1 MKTIKVTLLLI
12 GMVFCTLAAA
22 QKPMIEVSNDKKKI
36 NVHELGL
43 PESTSLNDVLRML
56 PELLSR
62 PASWMYENYAIEING
77 IDVGDAR
84 DAVLSQL
91 LISDIKDIEVSENPI
106 SSYQNNGEGG
116 SISINLIDL
125 EDNGK
130 VTGSVSLGASY
141 PLDIFPAINA
151 GYKKGKFSIQALA
164 IAEVFNQN
172 NIIKNIDNEAD
183 NEHTSESSDY
193 KFATE
198 MAMVKMVYN
207 PTANNEFKL
216 SLSENWRKEDNTTNV
231 ETTISGTGMLT
242 LRYFDE
248 KKLTNLFAKFE
259 YNHYFG
265 SASKPKSEKPTLK
278 FETTMTYRPTKE
290 SNKCVFYSFYDDNNF
305 KSIAGKLEYLLPLAR
320 QVRSD
325 KMDLKIGTNF
335 NIGNSN
341 DDSDFGITGITRYS
355 NILNTK
361 ELTNF
366 LLDTKE
372 LTTFLSP
379 YFQAEYIN
387 DKLSVKGIFEYQ
399 YYKYDVKSD
408 NPHQFMQIQGQNDRY
423 QTCNK
428 AFTGKLMIGY
438 RFAPNQTI
446 RLIADRKIK
455 RPSSSQ
461 IYPYLILNPK
471 DLVFIKGN
479 PDLKPLLSHEI
490 TIDYIT
496 EVDNM
501 TNSVMMNIGFS
512 FIQVNDVIVKSKE
525 QMPMVFEN
533 TLDEYYTFLNSGDNY
548 ITKTNFMIFYK
559 RKVFSILFTA
569 NVFNNIGSKDYT
581 SSNHYTYFN
590 SMISPT
596 FRFKYG
602 WSFTTSLTYN
612 SNVIKLNETLGNN
625 LFAGIVLTKNF
636 NKFDIGVSANI
647 SLLKNTKD
655 FSDKVTTTYNAI
667 TNIFGV
673 GFRYRF

>member
-1 MKTIKVTLLLI
+1 MKTIKVILLFI
-12 GMVFCTLAAA
+12 GMIFCTLAAA
-22 QKPMIEVSNDKKKI
+22 QKPMIEVNNDKKKI

-43 PESTSLNDVLRML
+43 SESTPLNDVLRML

-62 PASWMYENYAIEING
+62 PSSWMYENYAIEING

-91 LISDIKDIEVSENPI
+91 RISDIKNIEVSENPI

-130 VTGSVSLGASY
+130 VTGSASLSASY
-141 PLDIFPAINA
+141 PSDIFPTLNV

-164 IAEVFNQN
+164 IAEAFNQN
-172 NIIKNIDNEAD
+172 NIVKNIDNETD

-193 KFATE
+193 RFITE
-198 MAMVKMVYN
+198 LAMVKMAYN
-207 PTANNEFKL
+207 PTVNNEFKL
-216 SLSENWRKEDNTTNV
+216 SLSENWRKEDEITKVKTTN
-231 ETTISGTGMLT
+231 SGTELLT
-242 LRYFDE
+242 SRYIDE
-248 KKLTNLFAKFE
+248 KRLTNLFAKFE

-265 SASKPKSEKPTLK
+265 SAPEPRSEKPTLK
-278 FETTMTYRPTKE
+278 FETTVTYRPTKE
-290 SNKCVFYSFYDDNNF
+290 SNKCVFYSFYDDDNS

-320 QVRSD
+320 QVRAD

-341 DDSDFGITGITRYS
+341 DDSNLDVTGITQYGS
-355 NILNTK
+355 I
-361 ELTNF
+361 
-366 LLDTKE
+366 LDTKE

-379 YFQAEYIN
+379 YFQAEYID
-387 DKLSVKGIFEYQ
+387 DKLSFKGIFEYQ

-408 NPHQFMQIQGQNDRY
+408 NPQQLMQIQGQNDDF

-461 IYPYLILNPK
+461 IYPYLVLSPK
-471 DLVFIKGN
+471 DLIFIKGN

-501 TNSVMMNIGFS
+501 TNSVMMNIGIS

-525 QMPMVFEN
+525 QMLMVFEN
-533 TLDEYYTFLNSGDNY
+533 TLDEYYTFLNSGDNH
-548 ITKTNFMIFYK
+548 IAKTNFMMFYK

-569 NVFNNIGSKDYT
+569 NVFNNIGSKDYL

-590 SMISPT
+590 SMISPS

-602 WSFTTSLTYN
+602 WNFTTSLTFN
-612 SNVIKLNETLGNN
+612 SKVIKSNETLGDN
-625 LFAGIVLTKNF
+625 LFAGMILTKSF
-636 NKFDIGVSANI
+636 NKFDISASANI

-667 TNIFGV
+667 TNIFGL

>member
-1 MKTIKVTLLLI
+1 M
-12 GMVFCTLAAA
+12 A

-43 PESTSLNDVLRML
+43 PESTPLNDVLRML

-62 PASWMYENYAIEING
+62 PASWMYGNYAIEIND

-91 LISDIKDIEVSENPI
+91 RISDIKDIEVSENPI

-164 IAEVFNQN
+164 IAETLSQN
-172 NIIKNIDNEAD
+172 NIIKKIDNEAD
-183 NEHTSESSDY
+183 NEHTSQSSDY
-193 KFATE
+193 KFSTE
-198 MAMVKMVYN
+198 MVLVKMVYN

-216 SLSENWRKEDNTTNV
+216 SLSENWRKEDEITKVKTTN
-231 ETTISGTGMLT
+231 SGTELLT
-242 LRYFDE
+242 SRYIDE
-248 KKLTNLFAKFE
+248 KRLTNLFAKFE

-265 SASKPKSEKPTLK
+265 SAPEPRSEKPTLK
-278 FETTMTYRPTKE
+278 FETTVTYRPTKE
-290 SNKCVFYSFYDDNNF
+290 SNKCVFYSFYDDDNS

-320 QVRSD
+320 QVRAD

-341 DDSDFGITGITRYS
+341 DDSNLDVTGITQYGS
-355 NILNTK
+355 I
-361 ELTNF
+361 
-366 LLDTKE
+366 LDTKE

-379 YFQAEYIN
+379 YFQAEYID
-387 DKLSVKGIFEYQ
+387 DKLSFKGIFEYQ

-408 NPHQFMQIQGQNDRY
+408 NPQQLMQIQGQNDEF

-461 IYPYLILNPK
+461 IYPYLVLSPK
-471 DLVFIKGN
+471 DLIFIKGN

-501 TNSVMMNIGFS
+501 TNSVMMNIGIS
-512 FIQVNDVIVKSKE
+512 FIQVNNVIVKSKE

-533 TLDEYYTFLNSGDNY
+533 TLDEYYTFLNSGDNH
-548 ITKTNFMIFYK
+548 IAKTNFMMFYK

-569 NVFNNIGSKDYT
+569 NVFNNIGSKDYL

-590 SMISPT
+590 SMISPS

-602 WSFTTSLTYN
+602 WNFTTSLTFN
-612 SNVIKLNETLGNN
+612 SKVIKSNETLGDN
-625 LFAGIVLTKNF
+625 LFAGMILTKSF
-636 NKFDIGVSANI
+636 NKFDISASANI

>member
-1 MKTIKVTLLLI
+1 MKTIKVTLLFI
-12 GMVFCTLAAA
+12 GMIFCTLAAA
-22 QKPMIEVSNDKKKI
+22 QKPMIEVNNDKKKI

-91 LISDIKDIEVSENPI
+91 RISDIKNIEVSENPI

-141 PLDIFPAINA
+141 PLDIFPTINV
-151 GYKKGKFSIQALA
+151 GYKKNKFSIQALA
-164 IAEVFNQN
+164 IAETFNQN
-172 NIIKNIDNEAD
+172 NIIKNIDNETD

-193 KFATE
+193 RFITE
-198 MAMVKMVYN
+198 LAMVKMAYN
-207 PTANNEFKL
+207 PTVNDEFKL

-231 ETTISGTGMLT
+231 ETTTSGTGLLT
-242 LRYFDE
+242 SKYIDE
-248 KKLTNLFAKFE
+248 KRLTNLFAKLE

-265 SASKPKSEKPTLK
+265 SASKPRSEKSTLK
-278 FETTMTYRPTKE
+278 FETTMTYKPTKE
-290 SNKCVFYSFYDDNNF
+290 SNKCVSFSFNDDNNF

-341 DDSDFGITGITRYS
+341 DDSDLDITGITRYS
-355 NILNTK
+355 NISDTK
-361 ELTNF
+361 ELTTF

-379 YFQAEYIN
+379 YFQVEYIN
-387 DKLSVKGIFEYQ
+387 DKLSFKGIFEYQ

-408 NPHQFMQIQGQNDRY
+408 NPPHPLMQIHGQNDKY

-461 IYPYLILNPK
+461 IYPYPVLSPK

-479 PDLKPLLSHEI
+479 PDLKPILSHEI

-496 EVDNM
+496 EVDNT

-525 QMPMVFEN
+525 QLLSFPAF
-533 TLDEYYTFLNSGDNY
+533 DEYYTFLNNGDNY
-548 ITKTNFMIFYK
+548 ITKTNFMMFYK

-612 SNVIKLNETLGNN
+612 SNVIKSNETLGNN
-625 LFAGIVLTKNF
+625 LFAGIVLTKSF
-636 NKFDIGVSANI
+636 NRFDIGASANI

>member
-1 MKTIKVTLLLI
+1 MKTIKVTLLFI
-12 GMVFCTLAAA
+12 GMIFCTLAAA
-22 QKPMIEVSNDKKKI
+22 QKPMIEVNNDKKKI

-43 PESTSLNDVLRML
+43 PENTPLNDVLRML

-62 PASWMYENYAIEING
+62 PSSWMYENYAIEINS

-91 LISDIKDIEVSENPI
+91 RISDIKNIEVSENPI

-141 PLDIFPAINA
+141 PLDIFPSLNV

-164 IAEVFNQN
+164 IAEAFNQN
-172 NIIKNIDNEAD
+172 NIVKNIDNETD
-183 NEHTSESSDY
+183 NKHTSESSDY
-193 KFATE
+193 KFVTE
-198 MAMVKMVYN
+198 LAMVKMVYN
-207 PTANNEFKL
+207 PTANNEFTL
-216 SLSENWRKEDNTTNV
+216 SLSENWRKEDNATNV
-231 ETTISGTGMLT
+231 ETTISSTGLLT
-242 LRYFDE
+242 SSYTDE
-248 KKLTNLFAKFE
+248 KKLTNIFARLE

-265 SASKPKSEKPTLK
+265 SASKPKSEKSRLK
-278 FETTMTYRPTKE
+278 FETTMTYKPTKE
-290 SNKCVFYSFYDDNNF
+290 LNKCEEFYSFNDDDNF

-341 DDSDFGITGITRYS
+341 DDSDLNITGITRYK
-355 NILNTK
+355 NVLDT
-361 ELTNF
+361 EEPTPF

-461 IYPYLILNPK
+461 IYPYLVLNPK

-479 PDLKPLLSHEI
+479 PDLKPILSHEI

-496 EVDNM
+496 EVDNT
-501 TNSVMMNIGFS
+501 TNSVMMNIGFG
-512 FIQVNDVIVKSKE
+512 FIQVNDVIVKSNE
-525 QMPMVFEN
+525 QLPSFFAS
-533 TLDEYYTFLNSGDNY
+533 DEYYTFLNNGGNY
-548 ITKTNFMIFYK
+548 IAKTNFMMFYK

-569 NVFNNIGSKDYT
+569 NVFNNIGSKDYQ
-581 SSNHYTYFN
+581 SSDHYTYFN

-612 SNVIKLNETLGNN
+612 SNVIKSNETLGNN

-636 NKFDIGVSANI
+636 NRFDISASANI

-667 TNIFGV
+667 TNLFGV

>member
-1 MKTIKVTLLLI
+1 MKTIKVTLLFI
-12 GMVFCTLAAA
+12 GMIFCTLAAA

-43 PESTSLNDVLRML
+43 SESTPLNDVLRML

-62 PASWMYENYAIEING
+62 PSSWMYENYAIEING

-91 LISDIKDIEVSENPI
+91 RISDIKNIEVSENPI

-130 VTGSVSLGASY
+130 VTGSASLSASY
-141 PLDIFPAINA
+141 PSDIFPTLNV

-164 IAEVFNQN
+164 IAEAFNQN
-172 NIIKNIDNEAD
+172 NIVKNIDNETD
-183 NEHTSESSDY
+183 NEHTSQSSDY
-193 KFATE
+193 KFSTE
-198 MAMVKMVYN
+198 MVLVKMVYN

-216 SLSENWRKEDNTTNV
+216 SLSENWRKEDEITKVKTTN
-231 ETTISGTGMLT
+231 SGTELLT
-242 LRYFDE
+242 SRYIDE
-248 KKLTNLFAKFE
+248 KRLTNLFAKFE

-265 SASKPKSEKPTLK
+265 SAPEPRSEKPTLK
-278 FETTMTYRPTKE
+278 FETTVTYRPTKE
-290 SNKCVFYSFYDDNNF
+290 SNKCVFYSFYDDDNS

-320 QVRSD
+320 QVRAD

-341 DDSDFGITGITRYS
+341 DDSNLDVTGITQYGS
-355 NILNTK
+355 I
-361 ELTNF
+361 
-366 LLDTKE
+366 LDTKE

-379 YFQAEYIN
+379 YFQAEYID
-387 DKLSVKGIFEYQ
+387 DKLSFKGIFEYQ

-408 NPHQFMQIQGQNDRY
+408 NPQQLMQIQGQNDDF

-461 IYPYLILNPK
+461 IYPYLVLSPK
-471 DLVFIKGN
+471 DLIFIKGN

-501 TNSVMMNIGFS
+501 TNSVMMNIGIS

-533 TLDEYYTFLNSGDNY
+533 TLDEYYTFLNSGDNH
-548 ITKTNFMIFYK
+548 IAKTNFMMFYK

-569 NVFNNIGSKDYT
+569 NVFNNIGSKDYL

-590 SMISPT
+590 SMISPS

-602 WSFTTSLTYN
+602 WNFTTSLTFN
-612 SNVIKLNETLGNN
+612 SKVIKSNETLGDN
-625 LFAGIVLTKNF
+625 LFAGMILTKSF
-636 NKFDIGVSANI
+636 NKFDISASANI

-667 TNIFGV
+667 TNIFGL

>member
-1 MKTIKVTLLLI
+1 MKTIKVTLLFI
-12 GMVFCTLAAA
+12 GMIFCTLAAA

-43 PESTSLNDVLRML
+43 SESTPLNDVLRML

-62 PASWMYENYAIEING
+62 PSSWMYENYAIEING

-91 LISDIKDIEVSENPI
+91 RISDIKNIEVSENPI

-130 VTGSVSLGASY
+130 VTGSASLSASY
-141 PLDIFPAINA
+141 PSDIFPTLNV

-164 IAEVFNQN
+164 IAEAFNQN
-172 NIIKNIDNEAD
+172 NIVKNIDNETD
-183 NEHTSESSDY
+183 NEHTSQSSDY
-193 KFATE
+193 KFSTE
-198 MAMVKMVYN
+198 MVLVKMVYN

-216 SLSENWRKEDNTTNV
+216 SLSENWRKEDEITKVKTTN
-231 ETTISGTGMLT
+231 SGTELLT
-242 LRYFDE
+242 SRYIDE
-248 KKLTNLFAKFE
+248 KRLTNLFAKFE

-265 SASKPKSEKPTLK
+265 SAPEPRSEKPTLK
-278 FETTMTYRPTKE
+278 FETTVTYRPTKE
-290 SNKCVFYSFYDDNNF
+290 SNKCVFYSFYDDDNS

-320 QVRSD
+320 QVRAD

-341 DDSDFGITGITRYS
+341 DDSNLDVTGITQYGS
-355 NILNTK
+355 I
-361 ELTNF
+361 
-366 LLDTKE
+366 LDTKE

-379 YFQAEYIN
+379 YFQAEYID
-387 DKLSVKGIFEYQ
+387 DKLSFKGIFEYQ

-408 NPHQFMQIQGQNDRY
+408 NPQQLMQIQGQNDDF

-461 IYPYLILNPK
+461 IYPYLVLSPK
-471 DLVFIKGN
+471 DLIFIKGN

-501 TNSVMMNIGFS
+501 TNSVMMNIGIS

-533 TLDEYYTFLNSGDNY
+533 TLDEYYTFLNSGDNH
-548 ITKTNFMIFYK
+548 IAKTNFMMFYK

-569 NVFNNIGSKDYT
+569 NVFNNIGSKDYL

-590 SMISPT
+590 SMISPS

-602 WSFTTSLTYN
+602 WNFTTSLTFN
-612 SNVIKLNETLGNN
+612 SKVIKSNETLGDN
-625 LFAGIVLTKNF
+625 LFAGMILTKSF
-636 NKFDIGVSANI
+636 NKFDISASANI

>member
-1 MKTIKVTLLLI
+1 MKTIKVTLLFI
-12 GMVFCTLAAA
+12 GMIFCTLAAA

-43 PESTSLNDVLRML
+43 PESTPLNDVLRML

-62 PASWMYENYAIEING
+62 PASWMYGNYAIEIND

-91 LISDIKDIEVSENPI
+91 RISDIKYIEVSENPI

-125 EDNGK
+125 EDDGK

-141 PLDIFPAINA
+141 PSDIFPTLNV

-164 IAEVFNQN
+164 IAETLSQN
-172 NIIKNIDNEAD
+172 NIIKNIDNEVD
-183 NEHTSESSDY
+183 NEHISKSSDY

-198 MAMVKMVYN
+198 MAVVNMVYN
-207 PTANNEFKL
+207 PTLDNELKL
-216 SLSENWRKEDNTTNV
+216 SLSENWRKEDEITKV
-231 ETTISGTGMLT
+231 KTINSGTETLT
-242 LRYFDE
+242 SRQIDE
-248 KKLTNLFAKFE
+248 KRLTNLIARLE

-265 SASKPKSEKPTLK
+265 SASKPKSEKPRLK
-278 FETTMTYRPTKE
+278 FETTMTYKPIKE
-290 SNKCVFYSFYDDNNF
+290 SSKYVFYSLDDDNKS
-305 KSIAGKLEYLLPLAR
+305 KSIAGKLEYLLPLAK
-320 QVRSD
+320 QVHSD
-325 KMDLKIGTNF
+325 KMDFKIGTNF
-335 NIGNSN
+335 NIGKTDGDNRF
-341 DDSDFGITGITRYS
+341 DVTGMTQYN
-355 NILNTK
+355 NIS
-361 ELTNF
+361 
-366 LLDTKE
+366 DTKE
-372 LTTFLSP
+372 ISTFFLP
-379 YFQAEYIN
+379 YFQAEYN
-387 DKLSVKGIFEYQ
+387 KDKLSFKGIFEYQ
-399 YYKYDVKSD
+399 YYKYDVKSTD
-408 NPHQFMQIQGQNDRY
+408 LQQLVQTQDQNDRF

-428 AFTGKLMIGY
+428 AFTGKLMVGC

-446 RLIADRKIK
+446 RLIVDRKIK

-461 IYPYLILNPK
+461 IYPYLVLST
-471 DLVFIKGN
+471 DEFAFIKGN
-479 PDLKPLLSHEI
+479 PNLKPLLSHEI
-490 TIDYIT
+490 TVDYIT
-496 EVDNM
+496 EVDNV
-501 TNSVMMNIGFS
+501 TNSVMMNIGIS
-512 FIQVNDVIVKSKE
+512 FIQVNNVIVKSKE

-533 TLDEYYTFLNSGDNY
+533 TLDEYYTFLNSGDNH
-548 ITKTNFMIFYK
+548 IAKTNFMMFYK

-569 NVFNNIGSKDYT
+569 NVFNNIGSKDYL

-590 SMISPT
+590 SMISPS

-602 WSFTTSLTYN
+602 WNFTTSLTFN
-612 SNVIKLNETLGNN
+612 SKVIKSNETLGDN
-625 LFAGIVLTKNF
+625 LFAGMILTKSF
-636 NKFDIGVSANI
+636 NKFDISASANI